1 VEYLEKSRTADPD
14 TLYMVC
20 NAYFRIKRT
29 EEALLTAAVIRALG
43 SDNKALLNEVN
54 ELARLHA
61 VDRESPAP

>member
-1 VEYLEKSRTADPD
+1 
-14 TLYMVC
+14 MVC